1 MPNKNDEIL
10 LLLLENNP
18 HNICDFS
25 VHVKFYKKASEV
37 QNFTGYQS
45 LLEDETYYKSMSC
58 NLEYLTLF
66 GFHQT
71 LNTHSQS
78 GNCCFVAYCG
88 GAQNRLLASRLAHI

>member
-37 QNFTGYQS
+37 QNFTWIS
-45 LLEDETYYKSMSC
+45 VFIRRRDLL
-58 NLEYLTLF
+58 
-66 GFHQT
+66 
-71 LNTHSQS
+71 
-78 GNCCFVAYCG
+78 
-88 GAQNRLLASRLAHI
+88 